1 MDKIIQLFWILAS
14 YSIIIESI
22 DLNNLFENHLFY
34 KNFDYTTVIEDYT
47 IKGGTKL
54 IAVKCSNLQRSV
66 TNVRNNIQ
74 IFLNYI
80 PYKEEDKKRKIMSN
94 DGTYYWLVHRIE
106 NSDEEDIHCG
116 LLIVN
121 HDQYFIGYKITI
133 NNGDNVTISE
143 GQSFNNL
150 PHGNTYIL
158 NRNNELLSYSSINQT
173 SEGDL
178 LYTFNVDNTNHGLYQ
193 VSEAINIAKV

>member
-1 MDKIIQLFWILAS
+1 MNKILQLFWILAS
-14 YSIIIESI
+14 YSTIIESI
-22 DLNNLFENHLFY
+22 DLDRLFENPFSY
-34 KNFDYTTVIEDYT
+34 KDYDYTTVIQKYT

-54 IAVKCSNLQRSV
+54 VAVKCSNQQRSV
-66 TNVRNNIQ
+66 KNTRNNLQ
-74 IFLNYI
+74 VSLNYT
-80 PYKEEDKKRKIMSN
+80 PYKEEDENKKIMSY
-94 DGTYYWLVHRIE
+94 DGNFYWLVHRIE
-106 NSDEEDIHCG
+106 NSEVEDIHCG

-121 HDQYFIGYKITI
+121 HDEYFVGYKITL

-143 GQSFNNL
+143 GQSLSNL

-158 NRNNELLSYSSINQT
+158 SRNGGLLSYSSGNQI

-178 LYTFNVDNTNHGLYQ
+178 LYTFNVGNTNHGIYQ